1 MIQTKLNHVRNKIDV
16 YIWHLYLTFMFDIY
30 IWHLYFTFTF
40 DVYVCHLCLTFMFD
54 IYIWH
59 LCLTFVCCGKR
70 SEHSHDSIWFES
82 CWAPDDQS
90 WHLYLKFIFGVYVC
104 HLYVEF
110 VFEFYIWHLH
120 LTFIFDIYIRH
131 LWCLIFRRLHLTFSF
146 EEQHDRCVP
155 KIGFWVFFFWNF
167 ALRLISV

>member
-1 MIQTKLNHVRNKIDV
+1 MWRLRLTFVFDIYVWHLCLTFIFDIC
-16 YIWHLYLTFMFDIY
+16 IWHLLLTFTFVICVWHLCLTFIFDIY
-30 IWHLYFTFTF
+30 IWHLYAVENVPSIHMIQFRLNHVGLLTIRV
-40 DVYVCHLCLTFMFD
+40 DICIWNLYLTF
-54 IYIWH
+54 
-59 LCLTFVCCGKR
+59 C
-70 SEHSHDSIWFES
+70 
-82 CWAPDDQS
+82 
-90 WHLYLKFIFGVYVC
+90 HLYL
-104 HLYVEF
+104 EF